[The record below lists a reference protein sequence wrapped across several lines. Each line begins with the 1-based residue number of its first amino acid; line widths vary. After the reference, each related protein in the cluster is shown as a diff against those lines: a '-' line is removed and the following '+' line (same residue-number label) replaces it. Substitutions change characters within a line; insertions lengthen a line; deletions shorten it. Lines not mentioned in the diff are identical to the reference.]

1 MANASARTDF
11 GRELAATTIRP
22 GCDIV
27 VAIAP
32 DTRFPVHIRR
42 ISAHV
47 LI

>member
-1 MANASARTDF
+1 MSNAPARTGF

-22 GCDIV
+22 GCNIV

-32 DTRFPVHIRR
+32 DTKFPVHIRR